1 MDENGDNEVLNLG
14 KTPAPPLKGERRAL
28 KHGLNTMKKA
38 VSLLGNRAIDGRF
51 KVSKEL
57 AKWRRDLIDDLG
69 GEGNVSVQQQAL
81 ADLCVKNKLLLDSI
95 DSWLLTQKTLVVA
108 KRKALLPAVLQRQ
121 ALADGL
127 ARYLGQL
134 GLERR
139 HKVKTISDLLHGHD
153 ETAGDDNGANGKAA
167 E

>member
-1 MDENGDNEVLNLG
+1 MDDNTDSPPQDSR

-28 KHGLNTMKKA
+28 KHGLNSMKKA
-38 VSLLGNRAIDGRF
+38 LSLLGSRAIDGRF

-57 AKWRRDLIDDLG
+57 AKWRRDLIEDLG
-69 GEGNVSVQQQAL
+69 GEENVSVQQQTL

-108 KRKALLPAVLQRQ
+108 KRKALLPAVLQRGQ
-121 ALADGL
+121 LADSL
-127 ARYLGQL
+127 ARMLGQL

-139 HKVKTISDLLHGHD
+139 QKVKTLQDVLSDH
-153 ETAGDDNGANGKAA
+153 EA
-167 E
+167 EKK